1 MSASTLHPHATAAP
15 IGDSGLARRL
25 SRAIQGEVLFDR
37 ASRGRYA
44 TDASIYQVE
53 PLGVIVPQTMDDVAA
68 ALAIAREEGIP
79 VLARGGGTSQ
89 CGQTVNRAL
98 VMDCS
103 KHLRRVLNID
113 TAAGSVLVEPGIALG
128 ALNEALRPHKV
139 FFPVDPSTH
148 ARCTIGGMAGNNSCG
163 SKSIRY
169 GLMADNTTAIDA
181 ILADGTRHRFGA
193 IPDNLGADMPARI
206 ADLIQRL
213 RVLGDAGAEEIA
225 ARFPRQLRRVG
236 GYNIDAL
243 TPAARAAG
251 RDNLAR
257 LLVGSEGTLAFSAAL
272 ELTLHP
278 VKPRKVLGICQ
289 FPTFRKAMEAARH
302 IVTLDPEAVELVD
315 RTMIDLGRSIPI
327 FRATI
332 DDMLLG
338 QPDSLLIV
346 EFHGHEDAPL
356 LGKLRDLEQMMAD
369 LGHPGVVRAIE
380 PGFQAGIAAVR
391 EAGLNIMM
399 SMKGDG
405 KPVSFIEDCAV
416 DLDDLA
422 DYTERLNDV
431 FEKHGSKGTW
441 YAHASVGC
449 LHVRPVLNMK
459 NPADVATMRAIAE
472 ETFSLV
478 RAYKGS
484 HSGEHGDGLVRSEFH
499 AQMFGDRIVRAFETV
514 KDAFDPANMLNPN
527 RIVRP
532 PRMDDRT
539 LFRYGPDYA
548 PVTDFTPKLDWSEHP
563 GPLGGM
569 LGAVEMCNNNGTCR
583 AFDAGVM
590 CPSFRVTRDEQH
602 LTRGRAN
609 TLRLA
614 LTGQLGPD
622 AMRSEPVAEA
632 MKLCVS
638 CKACRRECP
647 TGVDMAKMKIE
658 VLAAQ
663 ADRHGIS
670 ARDRL
675 IAELPRYAP
684 YLSRFP
690 ALANARNRLGPLRRL
705 MERRTGFAAS
715 RPMPEWSSVP
725 FRDDEAAAGT
735 GSAGS
740 RPVDAGSPASPHGA
754 GAAASGPNGTVML
767 LADTFNRYF
776 EPENLRAA
784 LRVLRAAGYGV
795 ALPSAGGRPLCC
807 GRTYLAAGQV
817 DKARA
822 EARRTMTALA
832 GDMPV
837 LGLEPSCLLTLRDEF
852 RSLLPG
858 AEADALA
865 GRAMLVSEFLAREK
879 PALALKPLSGT
890 AHIHG
895 HCHQKS
901 FGAFPDAITAL
912 KRVPELTVKPIASSC
927 CGMAG
932 SFGYQAETQDASRAM
947 AEAGLLPAVRA
958 AAAEDIIV
966 ADGTSCRHQIRD
978 LSGREAIHSIRLLDR
993 ALAPSTA
1000 P

>member
-1 MSASTLHPHATAAP
+1 MSASTVSAGGTLAHRTEILP
-15 IGDSGLARRL
+15 GDSGLAQRL
-25 SRAIQGEVLFDR
+25 GREIRGAVLFDR
-37 ASRGRYA
+37 ASRGRYS
-44 TDASIYQVE
+44 TDASVYQVE
-53 PLGVIVPQTMDDVAA
+53 PLGVIVPETIDDVAA
-68 ALAIAREEGIP
+68 ALAIAREVGIP
-79 VLARGGGTSQ
+79 VLPRGGGTSQ

-103 KHLRRVLNID
+103 KFLRRVLHVD
-113 TAAGSVLVEPGIALG
+113 TAAGFVHVEPGITLG
-128 ALNEALRPHKV
+128 ALNTELRRHGV

-169 GLMADNTTAIDA
+169 GLMADNVRAIDA
-181 ILADGTRHRFGA
+181 ILADGTRHRFDA
-193 IPDNLGADMPARI
+193 VPDNLGADMPARI

-213 RVLGDAGAEEIA
+213 RVLGAAEAEEIA
-225 ARFPRQLRRVG
+225 ARFPKQLRRVG

-243 TPAARAAG
+243 TPSARASG

-278 VKPRKVLGICQ
+278 IKPRKTLGICQ
-289 FPTFRKAMEAARH
+289 FPTFRKAMEASRH
-302 IVTLDPEAVELVD
+302 IVALDPEAVELVD
-315 RTMIDLGRSIPI
+315 RTMIDLGRSIPM

-332 DDMLLG
+332 DQMLIG
-338 QPDSLLIV
+338 EPDSLLIV
-346 EFHGHEDAPL
+346 EFHGHEDEPL
-356 LGKLRDLEQMMAD
+356 HRKLRQLEELMAD
-369 LGHPGVVRAIE
+369 LGHPDVVRAID
-380 PGFQAGIAAVR
+380 PGFQADIAAVR

-399 SMKGDG
+399 SMKGNG

-416 DLDDLA
+416 DLDDLP
-422 DYTERLNDV
+422 DYTERLNAV
-431 FEKHGSKGTW
+431 FEKYGSKGTW

-459 NPADVATMRAIAE
+459 DPADVTKMHAIAE
-472 ETFSLV
+472 ETFALV
-478 RAYKGS
+478 REYKGS
-484 HSGEHGDGLVRSEFH
+484 HSGEHGDGLARSEFH
-499 AQMFGDRIVRAFETV
+499 AQMFGERIVRAFETV
-514 KDAFDPANMLNPN
+514 KDAFDPTGMLNPN
-527 RIVRP
+527 RIVHP

-539 LFRYGPDYA
+539 LFRYGPGYA
-548 PVTDFTPKLDWSEHP
+548 AVTDFTPKLDWSDHP

-569 LGAVEMCNNNGTCR
+569 LGAVEMCNNNGACR

-614 LTGQLGPD
+614 LTGQLGAE
-622 AMRSEPVAEA
+622 AMQSEPLAEA

-658 VLAAQ
+658 VLAAR
-663 ADRHGIS
+663 ADRHGVGR
-670 ARDRL
+670 RDHL
-675 IAELPRYAP
+675 VAELPRYARF
-684 YLSRFP
+684 LSRLP
-690 ALANARNRLGPLRRL
+690 WLANARNRSPALRRL
-705 MERRTGFAAS
+705 MERYGGLAAGRS
-715 RPMPEWSSVP
+715 LPEWSHVP
-725 FRDDEAAAGT
+725 FRDHEAASPT
-735 GSAGS
+735 GP
-740 RPVDAGSPASPHGA
+740 RGA
-754 GAAASGPNGTVML
+754 VFL

-795 ALPSAGGRPLCC
+795 VIPASGRRAVCC
-807 GRTYLAAGQV
+807 GRTFLAAGMV
-817 DKARA
+817 DKARD
-822 EARRTMTALA
+822 EARRTMDALTGHAPTGHALA

-837 LGLEPSCLLTLRDEF
+837 LGLEPSCLFTLRDEF

-858 AEADALA
+858 ADADALA
-865 GRAMLVSEFLAREK
+865 GRAMLLSEFLAKEQ
-879 PALALKPLSGT
+879 PDLTLKPLPGL
-890 AHIHG
+890 AHVHG

-901 FGAFPDAITAL
+901 FGAFPDALAAL
-912 KRVPELTVKPIASSC
+912 QRVPELVVKPIASSC

-932 SFGYQAETQDASRAM
+932 SFGYQTETQDVSRAM

-958 AAAEDIIV
+958 ASVEDFIV

-978 LSGREAIHSIRLLDR
+978 LSGREAIHSVRLLDR
-993 ALAPSTA
+993 ALPR
-1000 P
+1000 

>member
-1 MSASTLHPHATAAP
+1 MSATSTEKIP
-15 IGDSGLARRL
+15 GDSGLAQRL
-25 SRAIQGEVLFDR
+25 SREIQGEVLFDR
-37 ASRGRYA
+37 ASRGRYS

-53 PLGVIVPQTMDDVAA
+53 PLGVIVPKSIDDVAA
-68 ALAIAREEGIP
+68 AMAIAREAGIP

-103 KHLRRVLNID
+103 KHLRRVLHID
-113 TAAGSVLVEPGIALG
+113 AAAGSVLVEPGVTLG
-128 ALNEALRPHKV
+128 ALNTALRSHGV

-169 GLMADNTTAIDA
+169 GLMADNVRAIDA

-193 IPDNLGADMPARI
+193 VPDNLGAEMPARI
-206 ADLIQRL
+206 ADLVQRL
-213 RVLGDAGAEEIA
+213 RALGLGEAEEIA
-225 ARFPRQLRRVG
+225 ARFPKQLRRVG

-272 ELTLHP
+272 ELELHP
-278 VKPRKVLGICQ
+278 IKPRKMLGICQ
-289 FPTFRKAMEAARH
+289 FPSFRRAMEAARH
-302 IVTLDPEAVELVD
+302 IVKLDPEAVELVD

-327 FRATI
+327 YRATI
-332 DDMLLG
+332 DDMLMG
-338 QPDSLLIV
+338 EPDSLLIV
-346 EFHGHEDAPL
+346 EFHGDED
-356 LGKLRDLEQMMAD
+356 GKLRAKLRELEDLMAS
-369 LGHPGVVRAIE
+369 LGCPDVVRAIE
-380 PGFQAGIAAVR
+380 PGFQADIAAVR

-399 SMKGDG
+399 SMHGDG

-416 DLDDLA
+416 DLDDLP
-422 DYTERLNDV
+422 DYTERLNTV
-431 FEKHGSKGTW
+431 FEKHGTKGTW

-459 NPADVATMRAIAE
+459 DPTDVATMHAIAE
-472 ETFSLV
+472 ETFALV
-478 RAYKGS
+478 REYKGS
-484 HSGEHGDGLVRSEFH
+484 HSGEHGDGLARSEFH
-499 AQMFGDRIVRAFETV
+499 TLMFGERIVRAFETV
-514 KDAFDPANMLNPN
+514 KDAFDPGAMLNPN

-539 LFRYGPDYA
+539 LFRYGPGYGA
-548 PVTDFTPKLDWSEHP
+548 VTDFTPKLDWSEHP

-583 AFDAGVM
+583 AFDSNVM

-614 LTGQLGPD
+614 LTGQLGAEAMHSD
-622 AMRSEPVAEA
+622 ALAEA

-658 VLAAQ
+658 VLAAR
-663 ADRHGIS
+663 ADRHGVS
-670 ARDRL
+670 RRDTL
-675 IAELPRYAP
+675 IAELPRLARV
-684 YLSRFP
+684 LSRMP
-690 ALANARNRLGPLRRL
+690 GLANARNGSRLLRRL
-705 MERRTGFAAS
+705 MQRSIGIAADRT
-715 RPMPEWSSVP
+715 MPEWSREP
-725 FRDDEAAAGT
+725 FRDAEAVTPT
-735 GSAGS
+735 GP
-740 RPVDAGSPASPHGA
+740 R
-754 GAAASGPNGTVML
+754 GTVML
-767 LADTFNRYF
+767 LVDTFNRYF
-776 EPENLRAA
+776 EPENARAA

-795 ALPSAGGRPLCC
+795 VIPRASGRPLCC
-807 GRTYLAAGQV
+807 GRTWLAAGMV
-817 DKARA
+817 ERARG
-822 EARRTMTALA
+822 EAWRTMRALA
-832 GDMPV
+832 GEMPV
-837 LGLEPSCLLTLRDEF
+837 LGLEPSCLFTLRDEF
-852 RSLLPG
+852 RSLQPG
-858 AEADALA
+858 AESAALA
-865 GRAMLVSEFLAREK
+865 DRAMLLSEFLAKQK
-879 PALALKPLSGT
+879 PEFTLRAMPGT
-890 AHIHG
+890 AHVHG

-901 FGAFPDAITAL
+901 FGAFPDALATL
-912 KRVPELTVKPIASSC
+912 KRVPELTVRPIASSC

-932 SFGYQAETQDASRAM
+932 SFGYQAETQDVSRAM

-958 AAAEDIIV
+958 AAAEDFIV

-978 LSGREAIHSIRLLDR
+978 LSGREAIHSVRLLDR
-993 ALAPSTA
+993 ALG
-1000 P
+1000 